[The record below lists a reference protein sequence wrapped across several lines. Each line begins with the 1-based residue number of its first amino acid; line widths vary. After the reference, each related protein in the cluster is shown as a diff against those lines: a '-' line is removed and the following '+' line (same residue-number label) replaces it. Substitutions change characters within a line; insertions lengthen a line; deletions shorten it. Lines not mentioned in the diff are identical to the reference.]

1 VRTQFET
8 RASSAFPDGT
18 SDLEV
23 IPSRNTRFRRSR
35 RLAVSGSLLA
45 MASVALALPAGAQS
59 VEPVIVPPAPTT
71 VAPTTVA
78 PVTTVAPT
86 TVPPTTVAP
95 EATTTV
101 ATTIA
106 PPTSV
111 AETVPVTATPTTKKK
126 KTVAIEPGNL
136 RATGSVSLEVSIARQ
151 IMIIRKGGDVWK
163 TIPVSTGSGRKY
175 CNKGK
180 CGNAVTPRGRYR
192 IYSRV
197 SGWRTAA
204 LGRLYNPLYF
214 KGGFAVH
221 GSGSV
226 PRYPASHGC
235 VRVSIANARWLPSA
249 IPNGTSIW
257 IH

>member
-1 VRTQFET
+1 M
-8 RASSAFPDGT
+8 AF
-18 SDLEV
+18 
-23 IPSRNTRFRRSR
+23 
-35 RLAVSGSLLA
+35 
-45 MASVALALPAGAQS
+45 ALPAGAQN

-71 VAPTTVA
+71 IAPTTAA
-78 PVTTVAPT
+78 PVTTLPPT
-86 TVPPTTVAP
+86 SAPPTTVAP
-95 EATTTV
+95 EPATTVTTAPPSTV
-101 ATTIA
+101 AA
-106 PPTSV
+106 
-111 AETVPVTATPTTKKK
+111 TVPITATPTTKKPK
-126 KTVAIEPGNL
+126 SGGTIGTGNPQ
-136 RATGSVSLEVSIARQ
+136 ATGSVSLEVSIARQ
-151 IMIIRKGGDVWK
+151 VMIIRKGGDVWK

-214 KGGFAVH
+214 NGGFAVH

-235 VRVSIANARWLPSA
+235 VRVSISNARWLPSA
-249 IPNGTSIW
+249 IPNGTTIW

>member
-1 VRTQFET
+1 VTV
-8 RASSAFPDGT
+8 G
-18 SDLEV
+18 
-23 IPSRNTRFRRSR
+23 
-35 RLAVSGSLLA
+35 LLI
-45 MASVALALPAGAQS
+45 MASVALALPAGAQGL
-59 VEPVIVPPAPTT
+59 EPVIVPPASTT

-78 PVTTVAPT
+78 PPT
-86 TVPPTTVAP
+86 TVPPTTAPPTTVAP
-95 EATTTV
+95 EPTTTV
-101 ATTIA
+101 PVVTE
-106 PPTSV
+106 PPTTVV
-111 AETVPVTATPTTKKK
+111 ATVPVTATPTTTKKK
-126 KTVAIEPGNL
+126 PAIEVGNPQ
-136 RATGSVSLEVSIARQ
+136 ASGSVSLEVSIARQ
-151 IMIIRKGGDVWK
+151 VMIIRKGGDVWK